1 MVSPVVDQKLTFS
14 FLFLSHLQTVEVLLR
29 ILPLAGDTSELMV
42 TVIGSALLSALPLPS
57 LCESC

>member
-29 ILPLAGDTSELMV
+29 ILPLAGGTSELMV
-42 TVIGSALLSALPLPS
+42 TVILLRPPVCSSSS